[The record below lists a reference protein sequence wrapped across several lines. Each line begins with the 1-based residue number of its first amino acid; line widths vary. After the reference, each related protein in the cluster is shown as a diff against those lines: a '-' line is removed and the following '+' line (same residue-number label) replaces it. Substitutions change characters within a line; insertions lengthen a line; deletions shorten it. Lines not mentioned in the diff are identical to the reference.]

1 MLNSKGFTLI
11 EMLLV
16 LSIIM
21 MTSAFS
27 LKYHIPDIDT
37 KKYIDQISDFI
48 YEAKM
53 NAIVTKEKTEIRLYD
68 SCLKYR
74 SRSNQSTLEM
84 DGVVYCSSYEFSFNE
99 NGNIYKAKT
108 ISYWINGEKIDFV
121 FQVGSGCFEVR
132 G

>member
-53 NAIVTKEKTEIRLYD
+53 NAIVTKEKTEIVKSIYYIRFRKSKNKKIYADQFDEVMKLDYAIVRI
-68 SCLKYR
+68 SL
-74 SRSNQSTLEM
+74 
-84 DGVVYCSSYEFSFNE
+84 YEFLVDDE
-99 NGNIYKAKT
+99 A
-108 ISYWINGEKIDFV
+108 INYLYNCYEQSMRDW
-121 FQVGSGCFEVR
+121 R
-132 G
+132 